1 MRVHISLFYPH
12 TLQCTVIGVN
22 AVQHE
27 GGMASLTI
35 KQLHSRR
42 SVSKFRK
49 QLLVVTFTYFPSSIS
64 KLPIFMQNIYKIQA
78 TNILQ
83 ICLYINVNL
92 IDHRLKY

>member
-49 QLLVVTFTYFPSSIS
+49 QLLVVTFAYFPSSIS

-78 TNILQ
+78 TNILR
-83 ICLYINVNL
+83 IRLYINVNL
-92 IDHRLKY
+92 IDHRFKY